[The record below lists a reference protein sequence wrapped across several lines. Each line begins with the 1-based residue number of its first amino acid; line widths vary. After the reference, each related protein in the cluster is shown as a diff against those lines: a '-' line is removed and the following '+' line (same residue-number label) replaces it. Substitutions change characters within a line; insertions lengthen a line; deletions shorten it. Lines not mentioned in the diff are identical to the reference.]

1 MKSNKNITA
10 NAGELYTLARELKS
24 IALQL
29 QHKYYVQEIQYK
41 TMGASKAA
49 LKENARRR
57 ALCQELLIIAGK
69 YERQTLKAMQTQFS
83 KSRHVQFTIYPNG
96 RR

>member
-1 MKSNKNITA
+1 MSRATKTPVD
-10 NAGELYTLARELKS
+10 AGELYTLARELKS
-24 IALQL
+24 IALKL
-29 QHKYYVQEIQYK
+29 QRKYYVQEIQYK
-41 TMGASKAA
+41 TIGASKAA

-69 YERQTLKAMQTQFS
+69 YEQQTCKAMQKQFNER
-83 KSRHVQFTIYPNG
+83 RHVKFTIYPNG

>member
-1 MKSNKNITA
+1 MSNKNTTA
-10 NAGELYTLARELKS
+10 NAGELYTLARELKN

-29 QHKYYVQEIQYK
+29 QRKYYVQEIQYK
-41 TMGASKAA
+41 TIGASNAA

-69 YERQTLKAMQTQFS
+69 YERQTLKAMEKQFS
-83 KSRHVQFTIYPNG
+83 KSRHVQFTIPN